1 MINNV
6 ILTGRFKGFNDD
18 NQLLLKIENLENHQ
32 IVKIDI
38 TSDLKDK
45 IVDFIKEEDIV
56 GIKGYIELNSVNEII
71 IVANK
76 ITFLSNK
83 QKAQN

>member
-45 IVDFIKEEDIV
+45 IVDFIKEEGIV

>member
-18 NQLLLKIENLENHQ
+18 NQLLLKIEVLENHQ

-56 GIKGYIELNSVNEII
+56 G
-71 IVANK
+71 
-76 ITFLSNK
+76 
-83 QKAQN
+83 

>member
-45 IVDFIKEEDIV
+45 IVDFIKEEGIV
-56 GIKGYIELNSVNEII
+56 GIKGYIELNSVNGII